1 MKMTDDI
8 IIFIFNIN
16 SSCNNCVLGNMG
28 GTHITS

>member
-16 SSCNNCVLGNMG
+16 SSRNNCVLGNMG
-28 GTHITS
+28 GSQITP